1 MHQIIHLDKYDET
14 RPFHEDRAAVRI
26 GNYWGFIDRNGNEIC
41 EIRYDEVKDFQS
53 SLAAVRKE
61 GRTCYINPS
70 GLEISVT
77 NFMDEEMLFDGC
89 KSCAIAN
96 HTISNIPGGY
106 IYEDNLVNVTIDPE
120 IPIKGFIV
128 IGVKRHVA
136 KTTMMTYEERMAI
149 EKITHV
155 SKCCLEK
162 LGAKNI
168 LLFED
173 GFSEHYRRWIIQVS
187 DWMFEYGRGKNLK
200 QITMFAKNNTPYDEK
215 IEILKYAEMIKKYFC
230 EALKCNC

>member
-1 MHQIIHLDKYDET
+1 
-14 RPFHEDRAAVRI
+14 
-26 GNYWGFIDRNGNEIC
+26 
-41 EIRYDEVKDFQS
+41 
-53 SLAAVRKE
+53 
-61 GRTCYINPS
+61 
-70 GLEISVT
+70 
-77 NFMDEEMLFDGC
+77 
-89 KSCAIAN
+89 
-96 HTISNIPGGY
+96 
-106 IYEDNLVNVTIDPE
+106 
-120 IPIKGFIV
+120 
-128 IGVKRHVA
+128 
-136 KTTMMTYEERMAI
+136 MMTYEEKMAI